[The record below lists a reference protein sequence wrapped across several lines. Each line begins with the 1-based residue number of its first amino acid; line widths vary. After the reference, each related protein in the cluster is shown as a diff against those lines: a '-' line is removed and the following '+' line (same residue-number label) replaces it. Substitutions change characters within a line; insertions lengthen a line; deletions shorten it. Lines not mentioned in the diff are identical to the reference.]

1 MEPTYLKGLFLKRD
15 GSVEPVTFQPDP
27 AAWLGP
33 EPVLQVMNDPA
44 EHFYTFSVHLRSRLD
59 QMYLSARSI
68 MEMMGVP
75 SLSTLVTVQTLSW
88 VQRGEG
94 WVQLTVGMKEGQY
107 RPPNR
112 GLEGFDMTRR
122 LLTKGRLPYEPK
134 AKKAKV
140 KKARPAPALSPLL
153 EQLMRRAR

>member
-33 EPVLQVMNDPA
+33 EPALQVMNDPDG
-44 EHFYTFSVHLRSRLD
+44 HLYTFSVHLRSRLD

-68 MEMMGVP
+68 LEMMGVP
-75 SLSTLVTVQTLSW
+75 LSSLVTVQTLSW
-88 VQRGEG
+88 VPRDGG
-94 WVQLTVGMKEGQY
+94 WVQFTIGMREGQY

-112 GLEGFDMTRR
+112 GLVGFDMTRR
-122 LLTKGRLPYEPK
+122 SLTKGRTPHEP
-134 AKKAKV
+134 KV
-140 KKARPAPALSPLL
+140 KKVKSKKGRPAPAASPLL